1 MRGGGYNPN
10 TIFVSRWAYILGD
23 GGYNSNTIFVSIWA
37 FILGDGGL
45 GGGAY
50 NPAGAALMWYFSVD
64 KILIHSKSCFS
75 PESVSQPDK

>member
-1 MRGGGYNPN
+1 MGLYPGG
-10 TIFVSRWAYILGD
+10 W
-23 GGYNSNTIFVSIWA
+23 GYNSNTIFVSIWA
-37 FILGDGGL
+37 FILGDGG
-45 GGGAY
+45 GGVGGTY